1 MGVFFFFY
9 FWRMCEGL
17 LTDKVFVLVLC
28 FKVAVGKDVLGR
40 KRTRAAALRG
50 LNTPYKAAGL
60 GRQDLSRFHWL
71 TACNSTES

>member
-1 MGVFFFFY
+1 
-9 FWRMCEGL
+9 MCEGL

-50 LNTPYKAAGL
+50 LNTPIQGCGTGASGSQPLPLA
-60 GRQDLSRFHWL
+60 D
-71 TACNSTES
+71 CM